1 MSMVNFDENQ
11 IIANGAKIYDQR
23 AKIEAIADSI
33 VDNGFD
39 LLLFTSSGGSQA
51 MLDPFAFYIRHMS
64 RLPVEN
70 VLSANLMTGDCN
82 RITNKTVAFLTS
94 KSGDTAETV
103 KAANWLKEQGVRLFA
118 AVGKE
123 NSTLESICDDTIVY
137 SEGRPQELVFYLLI
151 GRILYRS
158 CSFDAYPRFADEL
171 KNLAFA
177 LAQVRKQ
184 ADAKCLKYAQDY
196 CKEPYNI
203 WIGSGDLWPTAYSYS
218 MCVLEE
224 SQWIR
229 TKSVSSPEFFHGTL
243 ELLEDD
249 VCTTLLL
256 TEGPTRAQDE
266 RVKEFAALLD
276 IYNRYPIACLTIH
289 PRVRKEKYRG
299 PVHLDA
305 FAAALEASRNPVC
318 YNGDLR
324 TVGEVC
330 ALEARF
336 PSVTHV
342 MIGRGLVADPALA
355 RKLRGGAGT
364 NRKELSDFLAAL
376 YQGYTDFYQGQVP
389 TAAQR
394 MREVWFY
401 LIHLF
406 DDAEKL
412 NKQLRRFRTPAEY
425 ERIQAEILAAC
436 PLRSDA
442 QGDLI

>member
-82 RITNKTVAFLTS
+82 RITDKTVAFLTS
-94 KSGDTAETV
+94 KSGDTV

-137 SEGRPQELVFYLLI
+137 GEGRPQELVFYLLI

-158 CSFDAYPRFADEL
+158 GNFDAYPRFADEL

-249 VCTTLLL
+249 VCTTKEYALPGISDEFRPLLS
-256 TEGPTRAQDE
+256 P
-266 RVKEFAALLD
+266 VVMAAVLQRISKNIEVITDHSLD
-276 IYNRYPIACLTIH
+276 IRRYY
-289 PRVRKEKYRG
+289 RKESY
-299 PVHLDA
+299 
-305 FAAALEASRNPVC
+305 
-318 YNGDLR
+318 
-324 TVGEVC
+324 
-330 ALEARF
+330 
-336 PSVTHV
+336 
-342 MIGRGLVADPALA
+342 
-355 RKLRGGAGT
+355 
-364 NRKELSDFLAAL
+364 
-376 YQGYTDFYQGQVP
+376 
-389 TAAQR
+389 
-394 MREVWFY
+394 
-401 LIHLF
+401 
-406 DDAEKL
+406 
-412 NKQLRRFRTPAEY
+412 
-425 ERIQAEILAAC
+425 
-436 PLRSDA
+436 
-442 QGDLI
+442 

>member
-70 VLSANLMTGDCN
+70 VLSANLLTGDCN
-82 RITNKTVAFLTS
+82 RITDKTVAFLTS

-137 SEGRPQELVFYLLI
+137 GEGRPQELVFYLLI

-158 CSFDAYPRFADEL
+158 GNFDAYPRFADEL

-243 ELLEDD
+243 ELLE
-249 VCTTLLL
+249 
-256 TEGPTRAQDE
+256 
-266 RVKEFAALLD
+266 FAARHTKKLTCFDTKEYALPGISDEFRPLLSPVVMAAVLQRISKNIEVITDHSLD
-276 IYNRYPIACLTIH
+276 IRRYY
-289 PRVRKEKYRG
+289 RKESY
-299 PVHLDA
+299 
-305 FAAALEASRNPVC
+305 
-318 YNGDLR
+318 
-324 TVGEVC
+324 
-330 ALEARF
+330 
-336 PSVTHV
+336 
-342 MIGRGLVADPALA
+342 
-355 RKLRGGAGT
+355 
-364 NRKELSDFLAAL
+364 
-376 YQGYTDFYQGQVP
+376 
-389 TAAQR
+389 
-394 MREVWFY
+394 
-401 LIHLF
+401 
-406 DDAEKL
+406 
-412 NKQLRRFRTPAEY
+412 
-425 ERIQAEILAAC
+425 
-436 PLRSDA
+436 
-442 QGDLI
+442 

>member
-70 VLSANLMTGDCN
+70 VLSANLLTGDCN
-82 RITNKTVAFLTS
+82 RITDKTVAFLTS

-137 SEGRPQELVFYLLI
+137 GEGRPQELVFYLLI

-158 CSFDAYPRFADEL
+158 GNFDAYPRFADEL

-218 MCVLEE
+218 MCVPEE
-224 SQWIR
+224 SQWSR

-243 ELLEDD
+243 ELLEPGVPVFLFMGEDE
-249 VCTTLLL
+249 C
-256 TEGPTRAQDE
+256 RALDE
-266 RVKEFAALLD
+266 RVRAFLTSGVTGDEDYVIIDTAEYAIPGLD
-276 IYNRYPIACLTIH
+276 DDFRVIVSPWILSVLTTDRLARNYELVTKH
-289 PRVRKEKYRG
+289 NLKYRRYY
-299 PVHLDA
+299 H
-305 FAAALEASRNPVC
+305 
-318 YNGDLR
+318 
-324 TVGEVC
+324 
-330 ALEARF
+330 
-336 PSVTHV
+336 
-342 MIGRGLVADPALA
+342 
-355 RKLRGGAGT
+355 
-364 NRKELSDFLAAL
+364 
-376 YQGYTDFYQGQVP
+376 Q
-389 TAAQR
+389 
-394 MREVWFY
+394 
-401 LIHLF
+401 F
-406 DDAEKL
+406 D
-412 NKQLRRFRTPAEY
+412 Y
-425 ERIQAEILAAC
+425 
-436 PLRSDA
+436 
-442 QGDLI
+442 

>member
-82 RITNKTVAFLTS
+82 RITDKTVAFLTS

-137 SEGRPQELVFYLLI
+137 GEGRPQELVFYLLI

-158 CSFDAYPRFADEL
+158 GNFDAYPRFADEL

-229 TKSVSSPEFFHGTL
+229 TKSVSSP
-243 ELLEDD
+243 D
-249 VCTTLLL
+249 
-256 TEGPTRAQDE
+256 
-266 RVKEFAALLD
+266 
-276 IYNRYPIACLTIH
+276 
-289 PRVRKEKYRG
+289 RK
-299 PVHLDA
+299 
-305 FAAALEASRNPVC
+305 
-318 YNGDLR
+318 
-324 TVGEVC
+324 
-330 ALEARF
+330 
-336 PSVTHV
+336 SVV
-342 MIGRGLVADPALA
+342 
-355 RKLRGGAGT
+355 
-364 NRKELSDFLAAL
+364 
-376 YQGYTDFYQGQVP
+376 
-389 TAAQR
+389 
-394 MREVWFY
+394 
-401 LIHLF
+401 
-406 DDAEKL
+406 
-412 NKQLRRFRTPAEY
+412 
-425 ERIQAEILAAC
+425 
-436 PLRSDA
+436 
-442 QGDLI
+442 